1 LTIKVGFRIKK
12 KAFDLPN
19 FVSVVVYTISRTKE
33 IASRT
38 KEIASRTKEIILV
51 FSAKIILSVVRGV

>member
-1 LTIKVGFRIKK
+1 LAIKVGFRIKK
-12 KAFDLPN
+12 KAIDLPN
-19 FVSVVVYTISRTKE
+19 FVSVVVYTI
-33 IASRT
+33 SRT